1 MGARRRAL
9 RTDAD
14 TGQSRLLANAT
25 GSYNGGS
32 YQLVTFQYTSNGT
45 TDAAVQ
51 GHDVALSFVGAT
63 TSANIDNVMV
73 RVDSPVGPLDHF
85 VISPINPPQTVG
97 TPITGI
103 TLTAKDASSNTVT
116 GFTGTVT
123 FGGTGGF
130 YGSSANFVTGVLSN
144 ASVTP
149 TVAGGNLTLTV
160 SDGASPTPHTGS
172 TTIATIQSAY
182 DAWSGGETFDD
193 DVNGDGVG
201 SGVAWLLGA
210 ANPNANTAGLLPA
223 VSRNNGNLVLTFRC
237 LNAANRGGAALN
249 VQHSN
254 NLGASEPW
262 ASAAVPETSGPVS
275 GVNFT
280 ITPDGDFNNVV
291 ATIPDT
297 EATGGKL
304 FGRLKAEAG
313 Q

>member
-1 MGARRRAL
+1 VAL
-9 RTDAD
+9 R
-14 TGQSRLLANAT
+14 
-25 GSYNGGS
+25 
-32 YQLVTFQYTSNGT
+32 
-45 TDAAVQ
+45 
-51 GHDVALSFVGAT
+51 FVGAT

-73 RVDSPVGPLDHF
+73 RVDTPVGPLDHF
-85 VISPINPPQTVG
+85 AISPIGSPQTVG

-103 TLTAKDASSNTVT
+103 TLTAKDASNNTVT

-130 YGSSANFVTGVLSN
+130 GGTSANFVAGMLSN

-172 TTIATIQSAY
+172 TTIATINPAASDY
-182 DAWSGGETFDD
+182 EIWSGGEPFDG

-291 ATIPDT
+291 ATIPAG
-297 EATGGKL
+297 EASSGKL
-304 FGRLKAEAG
+304 FGRLKADAG